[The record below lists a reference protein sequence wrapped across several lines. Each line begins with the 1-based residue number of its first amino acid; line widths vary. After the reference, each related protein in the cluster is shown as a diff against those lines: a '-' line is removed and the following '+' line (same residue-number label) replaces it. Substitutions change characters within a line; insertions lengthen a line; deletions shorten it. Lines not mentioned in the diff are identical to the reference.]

1 MWKTR
6 GAVRYFLSILATTF
20 VQMGVFIYAQ
30 KILSGSFTA
39 DSSGQIWQAF
49 MLQIFFIAPY
59 VLMVFFAGFFTNKF
73 SKNKV
78 LAWSSLMM
86 TCFVI
91 AQAVLVTCDC
101 HRVAFWLSI
110 GLSSGFA
117 IHSAAK
123 YGILKEMFGVRNLSL
138 ANAFLQIFG
147 LGGMIGAS
155 WLAIVG
161 VNLIDMQSLQ
171 SYEAVRHITSKSVV
185 IPWILT
191 GISVLGTVASFLVP
205 KVKYEN
211 PNVDINKVRKR
222 LSLGWRVPT
231 LRASIIALSMF
242 WALAQVFALMFQDLS
257 GSDSI
262 NMIQD
267 YLPFAILG
275 LMLGSIFAARKSR
288 DFIETG
294 FIPMGMIGVT
304 ICTCLIP
311 FLVNPIALVI
321 LYSLTGLFGGL
332 FLVPV
337 NALLQY
343 NTRPNNSGSVLAF
356 SNMIQALVL
365 IAFLFLYSSMVN
377 YTHIRPQLY
386 FLGIAIISAIV
397 FVWTLSNLPQ
407 ALLRTILRL
416 VFNRYKIRVL
426 GVQNIPNEGPIL
438 LVGNHHSFID
448 WAMIQ
453 MASPRALCIASN
465 KDHFEKWYLRA
476 ILKRL
481 GMIRIDKRN
490 PEEAMGKIHEALLA
504 GKAVVLFPTG
514 EVSKT
519 PHVDPFLLDYSKA
532 VEGTEAS
539 VIPFYIQGLWG
550 TNYSYSSS
558 DMFGASSVDRSVT
571 VAFGEA
577 IPANTPRN
585 EVRAIVR
592 QISIEAWRYS
602 VNFVR
607 PIAASWIHTCK
618 KYVKN
623 GPAIYNPDGGHFS
636 GYKLMGAVMAFRGLL
651 WKKLGKNERN
661 VGIMLPPSPA
671 GVIVNLALWV
681 MGKTNVNLN
690 YTSSVDNVKYCC
702 EKAEVSTVIT
712 SRLFVEKLKGRGS
725 DYSQVASDKVRL
737 FYAEDLMKEIPKAK
751 IALLIVLCAIIPAWL
766 ITFLFC
772 KRRSIDDN
780 AVIVFS
786 SGSEGTPKGI
796 VLTQRNLMG
805 NIQQLACILNVS
817 RGDVMLS
824 ELPLFHSFG
833 LTVTTLLN
841 LVEGC
846 PIVAVADPTDVK
858 TMARVCCEFK
868 VSFLVATPT
877 FLRAFT
883 MSRYVHPLVFKSVR
897 LIIAGA
903 EALRPELAT
912 AFRMKFGKEIFE
924 GYGCTE
930 TAPVASVNMENTLLN
945 DYVTMQVNNKPGT
958 VGPALPGTQFLIVDP
973 ETNEELPTGEAGM
986 ILIGGCQVMKGYL
999 NDPERTEG
1007 VIVVK
1012 NGIRYYRTGDKG
1024 YLDEDGFL
1032 AIVDRYSRFAKL
1044 GGEMISLG
1052 AVEKK
1057 IQDTP
1062 VLEGCD
1068 YVITTVP
1075 DSAKGEKIV
1084 LLYQGEKEPSQVLS
1098 ELRASNNFPP
1108 IMLPSAAFQVE
1119 KVPKLGTGKADFT
1132 TAKKLARELME
1143 AKK

>member
-1 MWKTR
+1 MWKVK
-6 GAVRYFLSILATTF
+6 GSIRYFLSILATVF
-20 VQMGVFIYAQ
+20 VQTGVFIYAQ
-30 KILSGSFTA
+30 KILSGSFSA
-39 DSSGQIWQAF
+39 EGSGQTWQAF
-49 MLQIFFIAPY
+49 MLQVFFIAPY

-78 LAWSSLMM
+78 LAWSSLFM

-91 AQAVLVTCDC
+91 AQSVLVTCGVP
-101 HRVAFWLSI
+101 RVAFWLSI
-110 GLSSGFA
+110 GLSCGFA
-117 IHSAAK
+117 VHSAAK
-123 YGILKEMFGVRNLSL
+123 YGILKEMFGVRNLSF
-138 ANAFLQIFG
+138 ANAFLQIFS
-147 LGGMIGAS
+147 LGGMILAS

-161 VNLIDMQSLQ
+161 VNLINLDSLV
-171 SYEAVRHITSKSVV
+171 SYEAVHRITSHSVV

-191 GISVLGTVASFLVP
+191 GVSVLGTVASFLVP

-211 PNVDINKVRKR
+211 PNVNIAKVRKH

-231 LRASIIALSMF
+231 LRGAIIALSMF
-242 WALAQVFALMFQDLS
+242 WSLAQVFVLVFQDVS
-257 GSDSI
+257 GSRTLDMMQ
-262 NMIQD
+262 N
-267 YLPFAILG
+267 YLAFAVVG
-275 LMLGSIFAARKSR
+275 LVVGSIVAATKSR

-294 FIPMGMIGVT
+294 FIPMGMFGVS
-304 ICTCLIP
+304 ICMFLVP
-311 FLVNPIALVI
+311 FMVNPIALVV
-321 LYSLTGLFGGL
+321 LYSLTGFFGGL

-343 NTRPNNSGSVLAF
+343 NTRPNNSGSVLAL
-356 SNMIQALVL
+356 SNMIQSIVL
-365 IAFLFLYSSMVN
+365 IGFLFAFSYLVR
-377 YTHIRPQLY
+377 YTDIRPQYY
-386 FLGIAIISAIV
+386 FLGIAVISAAV
-397 FVWTLSNLPQ
+397 FVWSISNLPQ
-407 ALLRTILRL
+407 AMIRTVLRL

-426 GVQNIPNEGPIL
+426 GVQNIPNEGPVL

-448 WAMIQ
+448 WAMLQ
-453 MASPRALCIASN
+453 MASPRPLCIASN
-465 KDHFEKWYLRA
+465 KDHFDKWYLRS

-481 GMIRIDKRN
+481 GSIRIDNRN
-490 PEEAMGKIHEALLA
+490 PKPAMDKIHEALLA
-504 GKAVVLFPTG
+504 GKAVVIFPTG
-514 EVSKT
+514 EVSKS
-519 PHVDPFLLDYSKA
+519 PHVDPFHIDYSSA
-532 VEGTEAS
+532 VDDTDAEI
-539 VIPFYIQGLWG
+539 IPFYIQGLWG
-550 TNYSYSSS
+550 SNYSYSSS
-558 DMFGASSVDRSVT
+558 NMYGASADRSVT
-571 VAFGEA
+571 VAFGEK
-577 IPANTPRN
+577 IPATTPPN

-592 QISIEAWRYS
+592 KISIEAWRYS

-607 PIAASWIHTCK
+607 PIAASWIRTCK
-618 KYVKN
+618 RYVKN
-623 GPAIYNPDGGHFS
+623 GPAIYNPDGGHLS
-636 GYKLMGAVMAFRGLL
+636 GFKLMGAVMAFRGLL
-651 WKKLGKNERN
+651 WKILDKDERN

-690 YTSSVDNVKYCC
+690 YTSSVENVKFCC
-702 EKAEVSTVIT
+702 EKADVSTVIT
-712 SRLFVEKLKGRGS
+712 SRQFIQKLKGRGNNY
-725 DYSQVASDKVRL
+725 DEVASDKVRL
-737 FYAEDLMKEIPKAK
+737 LYAEDLMKQIPKAK
-751 IALLIVLCAIIPAWL
+751 IAALVLLCAVIPSWL
-766 ITFLFC
+766 IRLIFC
-772 KRRSIDDN
+772 KHRTMNDT

-796 VLTQRNLMG
+796 ELTQRNLMG

-833 LTVTTLLN
+833 LTVTTILN

-846 PIVAVADPTDVK
+846 PIVTVADPTDVK
-858 TMARVCCEFK
+858 TMARVCCEFH

-883 MSRYVHPLVFKSVR
+883 VSRYVHPLVFKSVR

-912 AFRMKFGKEIFE
+912 AFRLKFGKEIFE

-930 TAPVASVNMENTLLN
+930 TAPVASVNTENTLLN
-945 DYVTMQVNNKPGT
+945 DYITMQLNNKPGT

-973 ETNEELPTGEAGM
+973 ETNEPLPTGEAGM

-999 NDPERTEG
+999 KDPDRTKAS
-1007 VIVVK
+1007 IVVLD
-1012 NGIRYYRTGDKG
+1012 GIRYYRTGDKG
-1024 YLDEDGFL
+1024 FLDQDGFL
-1032 AIVDRYSRFAKL
+1032 TIVDRYSRFAKL

-1068 YVITTVP
+1068 YLITTVP
-1075 DSAKGEKIV
+1075 DAAKGEKIV
-1084 LLYQGEKEPSQVLS
+1084 LLYQGEKDPKTVLS

-1108 IMLPSAAFQVE
+1108 IMLPSVAFQVE

-1132 TAKKLARELME
+1132 TAKKLAKELVE
-1143 AKK
+1143 AK